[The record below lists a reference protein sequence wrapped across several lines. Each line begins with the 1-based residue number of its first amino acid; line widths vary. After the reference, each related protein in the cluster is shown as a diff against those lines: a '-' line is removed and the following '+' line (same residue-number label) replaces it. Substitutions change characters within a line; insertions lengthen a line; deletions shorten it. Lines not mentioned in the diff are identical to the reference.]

1 VAVAAIATRDDGGWW
16 VDEVATRPTPR
27 YLTTHHRD
35 TGTRF
40 LLFPQLRELRD
51 FQTPVTVWLDGSR
64 GPIRPGP
71 EDGDI
76 YVIDAVRKLPY
87 YSNGVQHSVPPYR
100 HATSGVR
107 AMPDREGHFDHIQPV
122 PATARAFSCAAI
134 YASIRCTLMVWE
146 HYLGKKV
153 RWYFDKQYERL
164 EVIPRIQSGTAYSR
178 PGYLE
183 CGHYEQRPLCE
194 NYEIVAHEVGHS
206 IIRGVMGHPSHPV
219 SVEARAREE
228 AFADL
233 AAMVALLHFEPMV
246 SHLLRR
252 TRGNLFSLNALSK
265 VGELSRKKTVRRAFN
280 DSVLSTVE
288 WDPDPD
294 AFKYALAAPLTGAA
308 FDVLVDM
315 YERALVRRR
324 AIPAAL
330 AAASFDYLG
339 RELAEIQAEFAKHYR
354 AKAPLFE
361 DALLEARDAFATLL
375 ARTWERMSPYDLYPH
390 VARTM
395 IQVADELG
403 GRALRSIVRESFVFR
418 DINPA
423 VG

>member
-1 VAVAAIATRDDGGWW
+1 
-16 VDEVATRPTPR
+16 VDEAATRPTPR

-35 TGTRF
+35 RGTRF
-40 LLFPQLRELRD
+40 LVFPQLRELRD
-51 FQTPVTVWLDGSR
+51 FQTPVTVWLDDSR

-71 EDGDI
+71 EDAEI
-76 YVIDAVRKLPY
+76 YVVDAVRKAPY

-100 HATSGVR
+100 LATTGVR
-107 AMPDREGHFDHIQPV
+107 ATPDEAGHFDHIQPV
-122 PATARAFSCAAI
+122 PATARAFSCAAV
-134 YASIRCTLMVWE
+134 YAAIRCTLMVWE
-146 HYLGKKV
+146 HYLGRKT
-153 RWYFDKQYERL
+153 RWYFEKDYQRL

-194 NYEIVAHEVGHS
+194 NFEIVAHEVGHT
-206 IIRGVMGHPSHPV
+206 IIRAVVGHPSHPV

-252 TRGNLFSLNALSK
+252 TRGNLFSLNVLSR

-280 DSVLSTVE
+280 DSALSTVE

-308 FDVLVDM
+308 FDVLVDV

-330 AAASFDYLG
+330 GAASFDDLG
-339 RELAEIQAEFAKHYR
+339 QTLPEIQAEFATHYR

-361 DALLEARDAFATLL
+361 DALLEARDIFATLL
-375 ARTWERMSPYDLYPH
+375 VRTWQRMTPYDLFPQ

-395 IQVADELG
+395 IQVGDELG
-403 GRALRSIVRESFVFR
+403 GRALRGIVRESFAFR
-418 DINPA
+418 DIVPA

>member
-1 VAVAAIATRDDGGWW
+1 M
-16 VDEVATRPTPR
+16 DEAATRPTPR

-35 TGTRF
+35 SGTRF

-51 FQTPVTVWLDGSR
+51 FQTPVTVWLDDSR

-71 EDGDI
+71 EDADI
-76 YVIDAVRKLPY
+76 YVVDAVRKAPY

-100 HATSGVR
+100 LATTGVR
-107 AMPDREGHFDHIQPV
+107 ATPDEAGHFDHIQPV
-122 PATARAFSCAAI
+122 LATARAFSCAAV
-134 YASIRCTLMVWE
+134 YAAIRCTLMVWE
-146 HYLGKKV
+146 HYLGRKT
-153 RWYFDKQYERL
+153 RWYFEKEYQRL

-194 NYEIVAHEVGHS
+194 NFEIVAHEVGHT
-206 IIRGVMGHPSHPV
+206 IIRAVVGHPSHPV

-252 TRGNLFSLNALSK
+252 TRGNLFSLNALSR
-265 VGELSRKKTVRRAFN
+265 VGELSRKRTVRRAFN
-280 DSVLSTVE
+280 DSALSTVE

-308 FDVLVDM
+308 FDVLVDV

-330 AAASFDYLG
+330 GAASFDYLG
-339 RELAEIQAEFAKHYR
+339 QTLPEIQAEFATHYR

-361 DALLEARDAFATLL
+361 DALLEARDVFATLL
-375 ARTWERMSPYDLYPH
+375 VRTWERMTPYDLFPQ

-395 IQVADELG
+395 IQVGAELG
-403 GRALRSIVRESFVFR
+403 GRVLRGIVRESFAFR
-418 DINPA
+418 DIVPA